1 MVGLVHVGVEPQLLQ
16 NPLAGVQP
24 AHRPVLHSGRPQ
36 PRAVPAPAPSGL
48 NGQSRQLDRTGRR
61 AAPAVICRVM
71 SVLGLL
77 SRVRAD
83 DTRTPARHG
92 RRRHPPRQA
101 RRRSTGLGR
110 RVARHVELPDHDR
123 RLRRAA
129 HLATQVR
136 RRRLHRCGRHRQGR
150 RRPVPARQRQQGA
163 SARGQPTQPTDP
175 AAPRQARRRYRRR
188 LGSSITS
195 SRYTRRLHGLRSAV
209 AG

>member
-48 NGQSRQLDRTGRR
+48 HGQRRQLDRTGRR

-92 RRRHPPRQA
+92 RRRDPPRQA

-110 RVARHVELPDHDR
+110 RVARHVKLPDHDR
-123 RLRRAA
+123 RLPRAA
-129 HLATQVR
+129 HLAANLR
-136 RRRLHRCGRHRQGR
+136 RRRLDRCGRHRQLR
-150 RRPVPARQRQQGA
+150 RRPGPAPARQRGA
-163 SARGQPTQPTDP
+163 SARGQPTQPTGTT
-175 AAPRQARRRYRRR
+175 ALRQRRRRRRYRRR
-188 LGSSITS
+188 PGGVV
-195 SRYTRRLHGLRSAV
+195 R
-209 AG
+209 